1 MTKKLKTK
9 EIKELVALYIDY
21 KRAENAFKRAKEV
34 LCKDLTPGVYSC
46 EDGDVTKTI
55 SNRLTYDWK
64 AAATDAALD
73 MTKYSKIIEVET
85 ISVRNMR

>member
-34 LCKDLTPGVYSC
+34 LCKDLAPGIYC
-46 EDGDVTKTI
+46 CDDGDVTKTI
-55 SNRLTYDWK
+55 STRLTYDWK
-64 AAATDAALD
+64 AAATDAGLD
-73 MTKYSKIIEVET
+73 MTKYSKLIPVET
-85 ISVRNMR
+85 ISVRNLR